1 MNEQF
6 KQHVESLHPSL
17 ERLLQSPAFTFDFLP
32 NDLPKAGVYV
42 FTDGDKH
49 LYVGRTN
56 SLRRRI
62 QQHCRPGSGHNS
74 APFAF
79 RLAREHHGAK
89 KATYKPEGSR
99 ASLIQNAAFA
109 EAFLRS
115 KERLRMMH
123 VRVVEETN
131 PLRQAL
137 LEMPARIGHAR
148 QAACRIVGPAR
159 CKQITPDV
167 VGLAKVTSVR
177 RTMCL

>member
-17 ERLLQSPAFTFDFLP
+17 ERLLQSSAFTFASLR
-32 NDLPKAGVYV
+32 NDLPKAGVYL

-56 SLRRRI
+56 CLRKRI
-62 QQHCRPGSGHNS
+62 QQHCRLGSGHNS

-79 RLAREHHGAK
+79 RLAREELGVG
-89 KATYKPEGSR
+89 KATYKPAGSR

-115 KERLRMMH
+115 KERLRTMH
-123 VRVVEETN
+123 VRVVEESN

-137 LEMPARIGHAR
+137 LEMYVAIELEAPYNDFDNH
-148 QAACRIVGPAR
+148 
-159 CKQITPDV
+159 
-167 VGLAKVTSVR
+167 
-177 RTMCL
+177 

>member
-6 KQHVESLHPSL
+6 NQHVESLHPSL
-17 ERLLQSPAFTFDFLP
+17 ERLLQSPAFTFDLLP
-32 NDLPKAGVYV
+32 NDLPKAGVYL
-42 FTDGDKH
+42 FTEGDKH

-56 SLRRRI
+56 GLRKRI

-79 RLAREHHGAK
+79 RLAREVHGAK

-99 ASLIQNAAFA
+99 ASLIQNDAFA

-123 VRVVEETN
+123 VRVVEESN

-137 LEMPARIGHAR
+137 LEMYVAIELEAPYNDFDNH
-148 QAACRIVGPAR
+148 
-159 CKQITPDV
+159 
-167 VGLAKVTSVR
+167 
-177 RTMCL
+177 